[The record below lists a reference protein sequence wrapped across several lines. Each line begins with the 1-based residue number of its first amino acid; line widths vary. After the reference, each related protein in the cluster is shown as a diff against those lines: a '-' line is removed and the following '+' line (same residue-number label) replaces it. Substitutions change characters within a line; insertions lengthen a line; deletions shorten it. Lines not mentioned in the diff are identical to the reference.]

1 MGRHLIALQFG
12 KNLARVRK
20 LADLSQEE
28 LGVMASV
35 HRTEISYLERGLR
48 VPRLDTLVKLAACLD
63 ASTDEL
69 LVGIAWEPGELR
81 RGEFGASPKDGENE
95 DA

>member
-1 MGRHLIALQFG
+1 MSRKPIAIRFG
-12 KNLARVRK
+12 ENLVRVRK

-28 LGVMASV
+28 LSVMASV

-48 VPRLDTLVKLAACLD
+48 IPRLDTLVKLAACLD

-69 LVGIAWEPGELR
+69 LVGIVWQPGELR
-81 RGEFGASPKDGENE
+81 RGGFGPPPKEEEG
-95 DA
+95 

>member
-1 MGRHLIALQFG
+1 MGRHPIAVRFG
-12 KNLARVRK
+12 KNLARTRK
-20 LADLSQEE
+20 LADVSQEE

-69 LVGIAWEPGELR
+69 LVGIVWEPGELR
-81 RGEFGASPKDGENE
+81 RGEFGPSLEGGGE
-95 DA
+95 